1 MMLGAKAPDLD
12 VCGFF
17 RTTGSTGKY
26 FKENKNNRRRAANS
40 EAPVA
45 VFFIHD
51 NRMLAERAF
60 YCFIGKCVL

>member
-26 FKENKNNRRRAANS
+26 FKENKNSRRRAANS

-45 VFFIHD
+45 VFLFH
-51 NRMLAERAF
+51 RKMRPM
-60 YCFIGKCVL
+60 K